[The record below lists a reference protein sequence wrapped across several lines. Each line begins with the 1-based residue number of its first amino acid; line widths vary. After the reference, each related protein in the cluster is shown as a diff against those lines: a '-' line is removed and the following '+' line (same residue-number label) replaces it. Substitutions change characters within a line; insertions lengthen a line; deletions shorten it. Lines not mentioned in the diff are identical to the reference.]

1 MSTKKTMSE
10 QDRRVLTV
18 LQKGF
23 PNTRTP
29 FKEMASRIGMET
41 GQFLKLLEDWKSC
54 GKLRRIGA
62 IVNHFKIGLDA
73 NAMVVWQVDPDKIE
87 QIGSMLASF
96 EQVSH
101 AYERAVTENWMYNL
115 YTMVHGTSR
124 HEVEEVVQKMSQ
136 ACGVFSYQILFT
148 ERELKKVSPTY
159 IIAND

>member
-1 MSTKKTMSE
+1 M
-10 QDRRVLTV
+10 DRRVLAV

-29 FKEMASRIGMET
+29 FEDMAQSLAMDT
-41 GQFLKLLEDWKSC
+41 GQLLKLLRDWKNC

-62 IVNHFKIGLDA
+62 IVSHFKLGIGSG
-73 NAMVVWQVDPDKIE
+73 AMVVWQVEPDRVE
-87 QIGSMLASF
+87 QAGLILAGF

-101 AYERAVTENWMYNL
+101 AYERAVTDNWVYNL

-124 HEVEEVVQKMSQ
+124 LEVEESVQRMSK
-136 ACGVFSYQILFT
+136 AAGVFRYRILFT

-159 IIAND
+159 VIQDAN